1 MENIKN
7 IQVFLSTDGKLTISY
22 GAENIKEA
30 DAQFSEA
37 TALFKKMNALMN
49 ELGLKPQRGGFPPKK
64 EKEWTGV
71 KCPKDQGR
79 LYSATTSTGKKMI
92 KCENSKWNSLT
103 KSASGCDY
111 IEWVNDNQTT
121 SQAKFE
127 KDMGAVAQPSTGGVK
142 MVTPAQ
148 INLITKLQ
156 GEGRIS
162 EMIIA
167 KDLTLDKAKELIS
180 SSINK

>member
-30 DAQFSEA
+30 DAQFNEA

-64 EKEWTGV
+64 EVEKSWTGV

-79 LYSATTSTGKKMI
+79 LYSATTATGKKMI

-111 IEWVNDNQTT
+111 IEWIND
-121 SQAKFE
+121 SQRKFE
-127 KDMGAVAQPSTGGVK
+127 DEVGAVAQPSTGAK

-162 EMIIA
+162 ELIVA